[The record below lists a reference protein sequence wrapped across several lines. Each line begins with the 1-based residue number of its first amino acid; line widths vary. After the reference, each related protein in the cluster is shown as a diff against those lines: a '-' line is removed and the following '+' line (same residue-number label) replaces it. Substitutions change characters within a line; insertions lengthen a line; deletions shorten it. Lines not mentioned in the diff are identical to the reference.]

1 LPLPSMVLTKRVN
14 PNGGGDH
21 EDESSKEDALAIIP
35 APSWDPKLVKDWKS
49 DVGKTLFRRIF
60 HWGPFIALFLIFYIG
75 FVAATLALSWWPIN
89 TIGGAIHFSIFL
101 FWNYSTLNNF
111 LKAAF
116 IGGGYLTKE
125 WIPDVDDVNHHL
137 QYCVQCKGFKA
148 PRSHHCSK
156 CQRCV
161 LKMDHHCP
169 WINNCVGHRNHAH
182 FVFFLASA
190 SSGCFHACIIIG
202 ASIYHGLNLVWYTRF
217 AEKDSYPV
225 VHLTIGWFL
234 VSVLA
239 VALAAGVAI
248 AVGILLIIQLKGIYK
263 GKTALED
270 YIVSKADHSREE
282 LSEEGEE
289 ATPFIFPYDMGW
301 RMNCCEILSG
311 MGSTRGNGVWWPV
324 RKGTDQFT
332 LSEEQLRQK
341 AAKRE
346 RARLVMINEDFEGG
360 WWRAARVGP
369 RAFFCQPI
377 SEEERV
383 RVQTGER
390 WLVTRGMKH
399 WLYGRRVGEE
409 AEQQPKGW
417 FPRRYGVLIN
427 DSEDETST
435 SKSE

>member
-1 LPLPSMVLTKRVN
+1 MTVTKRVKSS
-14 PNGGGDH
+14 GSGDH
-21 EDESSKEDALAIIP
+21 EDDSLKKDDKSIIP
-35 APSWDPKLVKDWKS
+35 APSWNPKLVNDWRT

-60 HWGPFIALFLIFYIG
+60 HWGPFVALFLIFFIG

-89 TIGGAIHFSIFL
+89 TIGGFIHFSIFL

-116 IGGGYLTKE
+116 MGGGYLTKE
-125 WIPDVDDVNHHL
+125 WIPDVENVDDRL
-137 QYCVQCKGFKA
+137 QYCNQCKGYKA

-190 SSGCFHACIIIG
+190 STGCFHACAIIG
-202 ASIYHGLNLVWYTRF
+202 ASIYHGLNLAWYTRY
-217 AEKDSYPV
+217 ADKETYPV
-225 VHLTIGWFL
+225 VRLTIGWFL
-234 VSVLA
+234 TSVLA

-248 AVGILLIIQLKGIYK
+248 AVGILLFIQLKGIYK

-282 LSEEGEE
+282 EVEEGEE
-289 ATPFIFPYDMGW
+289 VIPFLFPYDMGW
-301 RMNCCEILSG
+301 RRNMWEILSG
-311 MGSTRGNGVWWPV
+311 LGETRGNGVWWPV
-324 RKGTDQFT
+324 VKGTNQFT

-341 AAKRE
+341 AVKRE
-346 RARLVMINEDFEGG
+346 RARLVQITHEYKGG
-360 WWRAARVGP
+360 WWRAVTVGP

-383 RVQTGER
+383 KIEIGQR
-390 WLVTRGMKH
+390 WLVTRGVKH
-399 WLYGRRVGEE
+399 WLYGRRIGDCEE
-409 AEQQPKGW
+409 TQPKGW
-417 FPRRYGVLIN
+417 FPRRYALLIN
-427 DSEDETST
+427 DSDDEST
-435 SKSE
+435 TKSE